1 MKIRLAGAGAGKT
14 SHLANVIFDEY
25 RMISG
30 TARHIYVIS
39 YSNLARNI
47 IFERFQKKFHG
58 NIPRDIFFNNS

>member
-14 SHLANVIFDEY
+14 SHLANEY

-30 TARHIYVIS
+30 TARPIYVMA

-47 IFERFQKKFHG
+47 IFERLQKKFHG